1 MTNGSPTIMIVHA
14 AFAGAMSWR
23 RVISRLHEAGHEA
36 VVVQNPLDSFDRDVA
51 ATRRA
56 ISAHAGPLVLVGHG
70 YGGAVASVAAHGMPH
85 VRALV
90 CISGL
95 MAAEGEILGELFQ
108 AFGATPLARALHAD
122 SAGYLAIDRHRFRD
136 VFAHDVDAAEARLM
150 SVTQRPLFRGLSTQ
164 VVTHAAWRRVPS
176 WYLVTLDDR
185 AIHPELQRYMAQRMG
200 ATTREIAASHVP
212 QVSQPAAVVSI
223 IEEAVA
229 SVRAGTLPAQAAA
242 QAPAQ

>member
-23 RVISRLHEAGHEA
+23 RVIAQLHQAGHEA
-36 VVVQNPLDSFDRDVA
+36 VVVQNPLDSYDRDVA

-56 ISAHAGPLVLVGHG
+56 ISAHQGPLVLVGHG
-70 YGGAVASVAAHGMPH
+70 YGGAVASAAAHGMPH

-90 CISGL
+90 SIAGL
-95 MAAEGEILGELFQ
+95 IPAEGEILGELFQ
-108 AFGATPLARALHAD
+108 AFGATPLSRALQAD
-122 SAGYLAIDRHRFRD
+122 SAGFLAIDRHRFRD

-150 SVTQRPLFRGLSTQ
+150 SVTQRPLYRGLATQ
-164 VVTHAAWRRVPS
+164 AATHAAWRRIPS

-185 AIHPELQRYMAQRMG
+185 AIHPELQRYMAQRMR
-200 ATTREIAASHVP
+200 ATTREIAASHAP
-212 QVSQPAAVVSI
+212 HVSQPGAVMSI

-229 SVRAGTLPAQAAA
+229 AVKAAQAALRA
-242 QAPAQ
+242 LSE